1 MNPPPSTLPAPV
13 QHRISAGAIVVRD
26 GRVLMVRHCKPGA
39 YDFWVCPGGGV
50 QGAETLE
57 QAAARE
63 ALEETGLHVQ
73 VGRLAYI
80 EEFFSPETRFVKFWF
95 LAECPECTAGTL
107 DISHPDTVGEHI
119 VEAAWRT
126 PHDLQSGPVFP
137 EFLPQRL
144 FDDLQRGWTESPVR
158 VPLRAM
164 AFW

>member
-1 MNPPPSTLPAPV
+1 
-13 QHRISAGAIVVRD
+13 
-26 GRVLMVRHCKPGA
+26 MVRHCKPGA

-63 ALEETGLHVQ
+63 AFEETGLHVQ

-95 LAECPECTAGTL
+95 LAECPAFIECPEGTGGTL

-126 PHDLQSGPVFP
+126 PEQLRAGPVFP

-144 FDDLQRGWTESPVR
+144 FDDLQRGGADSPVR